1 MDKSIKVFAPATVA
15 NVGPGY
21 DVLGLALDNIGDYM
35 ELTLNDL
42 GKITILMS
50 DPDLP
55 TDPEVNVAGVAAR
68 ALLDH
73 LESKKGVNIKI
84 HKNVKAGSGLG
95 SSASSAAGAVY
106 GVNELLGQPL
116 SKLELVPFAM
126 AGETASSGKAHADN
140 VAPSLLGGFTLVRS
154 YNPLDVIKLS
164 YPTSLYVA
172 AVHPHIEVKTA
183 DSKKMLKKEI
193 SLELAVAQWGNL
205 AGFVSGLASND
216 FNLISRSLEDLV
228 VEPIRSMLI
237 PGFESLK
244 KAANINGALG
254 CSISGSGP
262 SVFALCE
269 SKSVA
274 DKIGTAFKSIY
285 NQLDINHDIHISQI
299 NPEGCKI
306 LDPSYEIL

>member
-1 MDKSIKVFAPATVA
+1 MGKSIKIFAPATVA

-35 ELTLNDL
+35 ELTLNDS
-42 GKITILMS
+42 GEITISMS
-50 DPDLP
+50 DLDLP
-55 TDPEVNVAGVAAR
+55 TDPNVNVAGVAAR
-68 ALLDH
+68 SLLDH
-73 LESKKGVNIKI
+73 LGSKNGVSIKI

-95 SSASSAAGAVY
+95 SSASSAAGAVF

-154 YNPLDVIKLS
+154 YSPLDVIKLT
-164 YPTSLYVA
+164 YPKSLYIT

-183 DSKKMLKKEI
+183 DSKKILKKEI
-193 SLELAVAQWGNL
+193 PLELAVAQWGNL
-205 AGFVSGLASND
+205 AGFVSGLASGD
-216 FNLISRSLEDLV
+216 FKLISRSLEDLV

-237 PGFESLK
+237 PGFDLL
-244 KAANINGALG
+244 KAAALDNGALG

-269 SKSVA
+269 DKSTA
-274 DKIGTAFKSIY
+274 ENIGLKFKEIY
-285 NQLDINHDIHISQI
+285 NQLDMSHDVHISQI
-299 NPEGCKI
+299 NPEGCKT
-306 LDPSYEIL
+306 LDSSYEIL

>member
-21 DVLGLALDNIGDYM
+21 DVLGLALNNIGDYM
-35 ELTLNDL
+35 QLTLNES
-42 GKITILMS
+42 GIIKISMS

-73 LESKKGVNIKI
+73 LKSKNGVSIKI

-95 SSASSAAGAVY
+95 SSASSAAGAVF
-106 GVNELLGQPL
+106 GVNELLSQPL
-116 SKLELVPFAM
+116 TRLELVPFAM

-164 YPTSLYVA
+164 YPTSLYVT
-172 AVHPHIEVKTA
+172 AVHPHIEVKTS

-205 AGFVSGLASND
+205 AGFVSGLASSD
-216 FNLISRSLEDLV
+216 FDLISRSLEDLV

-244 KAANINGALG
+244 EAAKHNGALG

-269 SKSVA
+269 NKSIA
-274 DKIGTAFKSIY
+274 EKIGLEFRKIY
-285 NQLDINHDIHISQI
+285 NQLDMSHDVHISQI
-299 NPEGCKI
+299 NPIGCKT

>member
-1 MDKSIKVFAPATVA
+1 MGKSVKIFAPATVA

-21 DVLGLALDNIGDYM
+21 DVLGLALDDIGDYM
-35 ELTLNDL
+35 GLTLNTS
-42 GKITILMS
+42 GNISITMS
-50 DPDLP
+50 DLDIP

-73 LESKKGVNIKI
+73 LKSETGVDIKI

-95 SSASSAAGAVY
+95 SSASSSAGAVF
-106 GVNELLGQPL
+106 GLNELLGKPL
-116 SKLELVPFAM
+116 TKLELVPFAM

-154 YNPLDVIKLS
+154 YSPLDVIKLS
-164 YPTSLYVA
+164 YPEALYVTV
-172 AVHPHIEVKTA
+172 VHPHIEVKTA

-193 SLELAVAQWGNL
+193 ALELAVAQWGNL
-205 AGFVSGLASND
+205 AGLVSGLATSD
-216 FNLISRSLEDLV
+216 FNLIGRSLEDLI

-237 PGFESLK
+237 PGFDQLK
-244 KAANINGALG
+244 EAAKNNDALG

-262 SVFALCE
+262 SVFALSA

-274 DKIGTAFKSIY
+274 DKIGVTFKEVY
-285 NQLDINHDIHISQI
+285 NQLDISHDVHVSEI
-299 NPEGCKI
+299 NPEGCKV
-306 LDPSYEIL
+306 LDPSHEIL

>member
-1 MDKSIKVFAPATVA
+1 MDKSIKIFAPATVA

-21 DVLGLALDNIGDYM
+21 DVLGLALDKIGDYM
-35 ELTLNDL
+35 ELTLNDS
-42 GKITILMS
+42 GVISISMS
-50 DPDLP
+50 DLDLP
-55 TDPEVNVAGVAAR
+55 TDPEINVAGVATR

-73 LESKKGVNIKI
+73 LNAKQGIHIKI

-106 GVNELLGQPL
+106 GVNELLGKPL
-116 SKLELVPFAM
+116 TKVELVPFAM

-154 YNPLDVIKLS
+154 YNPLDVVKLT
-164 YPTSLYVA
+164 YPQSLYIA

-205 AGFVSGLASND
+205 AGFVSGLASSD
-216 FNLISRSLEDLV
+216 FNLIGRSLEDLV

-237 PGFESLK
+237 PGFELLK
-244 KAANINGALG
+244 EAANANGALG

-269 SKSVA
+269 NKTIAENIGSK
-274 DKIGTAFKSIY
+274 FKDIY
-285 NQLDINHDIHISQI
+285 NQLDINHDVHISKI
-299 NPEGCKI
+299 NPEGCKT
-306 LDPSYEIL
+306 LDPSHAIL